1 MQKVIIWLLI
11 IIAIICFWHFGIKP
25 YYTKYETTQCY
36 TGGLG
41 QGKTL
46 NAVKDCVSYIKRAQ
60 RKVKIH
66 NWIIRFRNR
75 HFRKNKEDLLE
86 QEIPQLYSNIP
97 ILLKKGRRGKKDI
110 YCYKLTKEHLLLKNS
125 NYRIEDGS
133 CVFIDELPQ
142 FVNQFNW
149 NIKEVQDNIN
159 EFITFY
165 RHYIGGIFVFTA
177 QSIDDVVVQIRRK
190 MNTYYQL
197 FGFQK
202 ILWIFYRCQI
212 ANLPTSDN
220 ITTVSTTF
228 VEENT
233 KWKYGLLI
241 PKRYNS
247 RCYAPRY
254 DKITDSTHKR
264 YIKDTTKKIIRAG
277 NYVSPLDPE
286 ETKPCGKQ

>member
-1 MQKVIIWLLI
+1 MQKVIIAVLI
-11 IIAIICFWHFGIKP
+11 IIAVIVIWKFVIKP
-25 YYTKYETTQCY
+25 YYTRYDTTQCY

-46 NAVKDCVSYIKRAQ
+46 NAVKDAVAYIKRAQ
-60 RKVKIH
+60 FRTKIH
-66 NWIIRFRNR
+66 NSFVKFVNKY
-75 HFRKNKEDLLE
+75 FRKNKEDLPLDE
-86 QEIPQLYSNIP
+86 MPQLYSNIP
-97 ILLKKGRRGKKDI
+97 ILLKKGRFGKPDV
-110 YCYKLTKEHLLLKNS
+110 YCYKLTKDHLLLKDS
-125 NYRIEDGS
+125 NYRIETGS

-197 FGFQK
+197 FGFQR

-228 VEENT
+228 MEENT

-247 RCYAPRY
+247 RCYQHRY
-254 DKITDSTHKR
+254 DKIDTPTHNSYKQ
-264 YIKDTTKKIIRAG
+264 DTTNRIMRAG
-277 NYVSPLDPE
+277 TYISPLDP
-286 ETKPCGKQ
+286 K